1 MHLRRAVVLFAIVLG
16 IAAVAASLAPH
27 PSNRSSPSSAL
38 GGGTQTTAAPPTP
51 VPAPSTDVTMS
62 LVRGK
67 PPTETV
73 RPGSHLVLTVTVNEP
88 GQVSF
93 LGDERPAEADTP
105 ATFDVLAPGSGRLPV
120 TFTPAAGGAP
130 RSGTI
135 VVRAPRR

>member
-27 PSNRSSPSSAL
+27 PSNQPSPGSAL
-38 GGGTQTTAAPPTP
+38 GGATQTAAAPPP
-51 VPAPSTDVTMS
+51 PAAAPTADLRMS
-62 LVRGK
+62 LGRGK
-67 PPTETV
+67 PPLETV
-73 RPGSHLVLTVTVNEP
+73 KPGSHLMLRVTVNEP

-93 LGDERPAEADTP
+93 LGDEQPAEPGTP
-105 ATFDVLAPGSGRLPV
+105 ATFDVLGPASGRLPV

-135 VVRAPRR
+135 VVRAPRD